1 MESFT
6 VLDVVYMY
14 KVVHGEYFL
23 PLAAQ
28 VWAQYLLARYR
39 PLSTSLFRSYLRSK
53 EILGNLAVKRVVH
66 NSGIDV
72 CNLLIKPARTKL
84 LVWYNIAQLSQVNF
98 VEGNRHENLLFC
110 YKTMFFHNA
119 IILLLSFYDEQPWN
133 SSKKLELFL
142 KLICWKKQMR
152 LRICSDFLQALICK
166 VEYLLNVLF
175 SFLWSDI
182 VAHNLLLLSYT
193 TCLFKKELPV

>member
-1 MESFT
+1 MSKLGEKNEHKGKNRRTAGSIGIRHNHHNTDGESRTAPQYFT
-6 VLDVVYMY
+6 RICQEWRVLPFWTWSMY
-14 KVVHGEYFL
+14 KVVHGKCFL

-84 LVWYNIAQLSQVNF
+84 LVLYNITQLSQVNF

-119 IILLLSFYDEQPWN
+119 IILLLSFYDEQP
-133 SSKKLELFL
+133 
-142 KLICWKKQMR
+142 
-152 LRICSDFLQALICK
+152 
-166 VEYLLNVLF
+166 
-175 SFLWSDI
+175 
-182 VAHNLLLLSYT
+182 
-193 TCLFKKELPV
+193 

>member
-1 MESFT
+1 MCSCPSEVRKMNTREKSKNCWKHWNTAQSPQHRWRKSDCTAVFYKNLSRMESFT

-84 LVWYNIAQLSQVNF
+84 LV
-98 VEGNRHENLLFC
+98 
-110 YKTMFFHNA
+110 
-119 IILLLSFYDEQPWN
+119 
-133 SSKKLELFL
+133 
-142 KLICWKKQMR
+142 
-152 LRICSDFLQALICK
+152 
-166 VEYLLNVLF
+166 
-175 SFLWSDI
+175 
-182 VAHNLLLLSYT
+182 
-193 TCLFKKELPV
+193 

>member
-53 EILGNLAVKRVVH
+53 EILGNLAVKRVRVVH

-84 LVWYNIAQLSQVNF
+84 LVLYNITQLSQVNF

-119 IILLLSFYDEQPWN
+119 IMLLLSFYDEQP
-133 SSKKLELFL
+133 
-142 KLICWKKQMR
+142 
-152 LRICSDFLQALICK
+152 
-166 VEYLLNVLF
+166 
-175 SFLWSDI
+175 
-182 VAHNLLLLSYT
+182 
-193 TCLFKKELPV
+193 